1 MSIGFVHG
9 VMNTDNMTVSGE
21 TIDYGPCAFMD
32 GYDPNIYYSS
42 IDKYGRYSYKNQPAI
57 LIWNLT
63 KLAETFIPLVNE
75 NIDKAVKDLS
85 EVLNLAMPTYEEY
98 FYTEMSIKLG
108 IKDVNEKIIRLIDKY
123 LDILKT
129 ENIDYTI
136 SFRDLSMIHSNKI
149 KVSESIFKRIKVFE
163 KWYED
168 FSNTV
173 NIKNVPKDIVSE
185 HMDGYNPCYI
195 PRNYIIEN
203 ALKEAINGNMSE
215 IEMMNEYLKMP
226 YKKQKIHSRYYFSS
240 DYSQPYT
247 TFCGT

>member
-1 MSIGFVHG
+1 
-9 VMNTDNMTVSGE
+9 
-21 TIDYGPCAFMD
+21 
-32 GYDPNIYYSS
+32 
-42 IDKYGRYSYKNQPAI
+42 
-57 LIWNLT
+57 
-63 KLAETFIPLVNE
+63 
-75 NIDKAVKDLS
+75 
-85 EVLNLAMPTYEEY
+85 
-98 FYTEMSIKLG
+98 TEMSIKLG

-149 KVSESIFKRIKVFE
+149 KVSESIFKRVKVFD

-215 IEMMNEYLKMP
+215 IEIMSEYLKMP
-226 YKKQKIHSRYYFSS
+226 YKKQKIDSRYYFSS
-240 DYSQPYT
+240 DYNQPYI